1 LRYHNQKEKLTGE
14 ALRDAVKRGLK
25 EEVIK
30 AFSQMGQARTDE
42 ELWEKLNQAGQ
53 SIEDAVR

>member
-1 LRYHNQKEKLTGE
+1 M
-14 ALRDAVKRGLK
+14 RDAVKRGLK